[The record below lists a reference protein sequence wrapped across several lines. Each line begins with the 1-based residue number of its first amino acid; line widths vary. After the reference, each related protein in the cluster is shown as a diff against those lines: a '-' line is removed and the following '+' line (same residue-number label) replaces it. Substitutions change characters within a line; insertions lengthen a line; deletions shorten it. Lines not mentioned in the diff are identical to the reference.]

1 MGRVGLGRGMVGGVV
16 CVLPSLQ
23 PNPAK
28 WDSGFLSVAAVEG
41 FDDNHDQP
49 NLEEAESEDGAGDIF
64 ALEIEDSTVTQGS
77 QRRLSVSCPSSPLLE
92 RKKAPAIPVGVGPEC
107 PHEEDALT
115 IPLVGFVAGSV
126 LDRFSGQE
134 RSAEQGGR
142 RVSSRSSPVG
152 SGDAEESGWSIRDFR
167 QLWKTGDTDSI
178 ETMGMTLSLKM
189 ISTTW

>member
-1 MGRVGLGRGMVGGVV
+1 MGGQELDVNWGGQGLGGVV

-23 PNPAK
+23 PNPVK

-49 NLEEAESEDGAGDIF
+49 NPEEAEPEGGAGDIF
-64 ALEIEDSTVTQGS
+64 TLEIEDSPVTQGR

-92 RKKAPAIPVGVGPEC
+92 RKKAPAIPVGEGPEC
-107 PHEEDALT
+107 PHEENALT

-126 LDRFSGQE
+126 LDLFSGQE

-142 RVSSRSSPVG
+142 RVSWRSSPVG
-152 SGDAEESGWSIRDFR
+152 SRDAEESGWSIRDFR

-178 ETMGMTLSLKM
+178 ERMGMS
-189 ISTTW
+189 SR